1 MGSYL
6 RNDFS
11 AGDVILV
18 NVEKFFL
25 EQQLWQ
31 IFCCMIKVSQIIRRH
46 MRTINLKM
54 IKRKKIIK
62 DNIYYVSAVLFCLL
76 FLVFAKYM
84 KLLNRKVI
92 LAIAVLLMAATLCK
106 AIAYVQEKIKAS
118 RKNKSVKAKIIGF
131 RKDY

>member
-1 MGSYL
+1 
-6 RNDFS
+6 
-11 AGDVILV
+11 
-18 NVEKFFL
+18 
-25 EQQLWQ
+25 
-31 IFCCMIKVSQIIRRH
+31 

-92 LAIAVLLMAATLCK
+92 LVIAVLLMAATLYK